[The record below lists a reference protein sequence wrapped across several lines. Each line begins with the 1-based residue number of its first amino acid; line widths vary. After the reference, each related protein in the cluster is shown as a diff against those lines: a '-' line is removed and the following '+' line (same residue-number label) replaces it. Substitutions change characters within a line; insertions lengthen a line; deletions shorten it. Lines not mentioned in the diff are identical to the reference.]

1 MKTLSIICPH
11 EAPVCMDTLLDYINT
26 WHDEFYVK
34 KAGQFEIKVDEE
46 ILDSERFILRKHFP
60 WVTVDILN

>member
-26 WHDEFYVK
+26 WHDEVYVK
-34 KAGQFEIKVDEE
+34 EAGV
-46 ILDSERFILRKHFP
+46 
-60 WVTVDILN
+60 VVN